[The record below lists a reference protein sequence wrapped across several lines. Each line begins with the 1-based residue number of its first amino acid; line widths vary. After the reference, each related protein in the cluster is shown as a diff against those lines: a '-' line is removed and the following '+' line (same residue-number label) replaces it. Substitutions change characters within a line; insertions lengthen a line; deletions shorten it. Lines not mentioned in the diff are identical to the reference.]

1 MLESFL
7 NHLFLKLW
15 AGKKKV
21 GFKKRILLSRR
32 AETYGDKVYDL
43 TWSLKY
49 IHSNGQTSH
58 AITIAERAS
67 NRNLREVINRIED
80 TRLPKEIDFLISKHS
95 HNKEEKNQ

>member
-49 IHSNGQTSH
+49 IHSNGKTSH

-95 HNKEEKNQ
+95 HNTEEKNQ